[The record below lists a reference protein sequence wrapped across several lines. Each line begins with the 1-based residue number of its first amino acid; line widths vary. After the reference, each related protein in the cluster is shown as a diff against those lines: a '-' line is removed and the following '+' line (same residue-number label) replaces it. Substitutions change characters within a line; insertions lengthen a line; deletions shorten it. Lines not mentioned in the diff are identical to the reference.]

1 MAVTANR
8 TQQFW
13 VVYLSVYC
21 IIVVYCETY
30 VSLNANVHIRLSIQ
44 YSFGMFWSIVPEK
57 TNILFPFWPSRWGL
71 LLSRWYYS
79 FLLCQ
84 YSYCLL
90 TLTHILLPGG
100 VKGDVP
106 VMEIMH
112 LQVQMWKG
120 VFVSCFFQ
128 RSWSKSSNYSL
139 AETVKWLACLL
150 GSTTHC
156 RL

>member
-1 MAVTANR
+1 MGLWSKQEGNTKTKLMAVTANR

-13 VVYLSVYC
+13 VVYLGVYC

-106 VMEIMH
+106 VIEICIYKSKCEREC
-112 LQVQMWKG
+112 LWVASSKG
-120 VFVSCFFQ
+120 VGL
-128 RSWSKSSNYSL
+128 KAL
-139 AETVKWLACLL
+139 ITAWL
-150 GSTTHC
+150 